1 MRAIRISPR
10 SLSELDDKKMFDE
23 KMTFRGVE
31 VESHREA
38 LGAVLA
44 REGKA
49 EPARRLVFTMMKYAV
64 PAALAALLVLSVF
77 LVINTNTKPGGHQTT
92 DGQKKRAAESTN
104 TAGPSASSSIDMLM
118 APAEPPEPAATFK
131 NLEDAEK
138 VVHMKIL
145 RPGVTHGGRVTQAL
159 IGTYSNQEPVI
170 VINYDNGLQITAD
183 VCREPVDY
191 AGRIAGLKWNETQM
205 YKNGPPPVAP
215 SYRLID
221 VRGHQGFTWGK
232 DLEFWENSIEYQLF
246 SLKGGLSLDS
256 LMRIADSMTG
266 KTEVPPPGIKLPL
279 PPNYPDIESARRMSH
294 IDFRAPKNT
303 GGAPVTGV
311 YATTMSQFGRGK
323 AGKDLKS
330 DGKLVTIS
338 YSNQMQVGYESPLQ
352 TDDRDWVVVRK
363 LEVGS
368 HPAEVVEASGG
379 APDVA
384 GLVLKWADGEGGYSV
399 SFNGPQSQQADRSG
413 DDIQARIAR
422 LQAVAQSMY
431 H

>member
-1 MRAIRISPR
+1 
-10 SLSELDDKKMFDE
+10 MFNE

-49 EPARRLVFTMMKYAV
+49 EPARRVVFTMMKYVV
-64 PAALAALLVLSVF
+64 PAALAGLLVLSVF
-77 LVINTNTKPGGHQTT
+77 LVVNINTKPGGHRTT
-92 DGQKKRAAESTN
+92 ADMQQKREATAPA
-104 TAGPSASSSIDMLM
+104 TAGPSASSAFTTIM
-118 APAEPPEPAATFK
+118 APTAPNEPAATFK

-138 VVHMKIL
+138 VVHMKIM
-145 RPGVTHGGRVTQAL
+145 RPGVTHVGRMTQAL
-159 IGTYSNQEPVI
+159 IGTYTNQEPVI
-170 VINYDNGLQITAD
+170 VINYGNGLQITAD

-191 AGRIAGLKWNETQM
+191 AGRIDGLKWNETQM

-232 DLEFWENSIEYQLF
+232 DLEFWEDSIEYQLF

-279 PPNYPDIESARRMSH
+279 PPNYPDIESARRMSRV
-294 IDFRAPKNT
+294 DFRAPKNT
-303 GGAPVTGV
+303 GGATVTGV
-311 YATTMSQFGRGK
+311 YATTISQYGRGK

-338 YSNQMQVGYESPLQ
+338 YSNQMQVGYESPKQ
-352 TDDRDWVVVRK
+352 TDDRDWVVVRR
-363 LEVGS
+363 LDVGGN
-368 HPAEVVEASGG
+368 PAEVVEALGST
-379 APDVA
+379 PDVA
-384 GLVLKWADGEGGYSV
+384 RLVLRWADGEGWYSV
-399 SFNGPQSQQADRSG
+399 SFNGPQTQQVDLTG
-413 DDIQARIAR
+413 DDIQARITR

-431 H
+431 R